1 MSVEQ
6 VARDF
11 ISNMTSEDKVKAM
24 LAPGAMASGGVLPQ
38 AMPAMEAFGM
48 IGGLNAAFP
57 DLKFEVQQVTV
68 NGDQATVKAKVSG
81 TNTGTLTLPMPGMPP
96 IPPTGKKVSISDA
109 YIVTVQG
116 DKVSHMHVDSPAD
129 GGVPAILAQLGVKM
143 PGM

>member
-11 ISNMTSEDKVKAM
+11 ISNMASAEKVKPM
-24 LAPGAMASGGVLPQ
+24 LTADAMASGGVLPQ
-38 AMPAMEAFGM
+38 PMPAMEAFSM
-48 IGGLNAAFP
+48 VDGLNAGFP

-68 NGDQATVKAKVSG
+68 NGNQATVKAKVSG
-81 TNTGTLTLPMPGMPP
+81 TNTGTMSLPMPGMSP
-96 IPPTGKKVSISDA
+96 IPPTGKKVSVPDV

-116 DKVSHMHVDSPAD
+116 DKVSHMQVDSPAD
-129 GGVPAILAQLGVKM
+129 GGIPAMLAQMGVKV